1 MMNRETGKSLTPL
14 EHLKQSIRV
23 ILTTRIG
30 SRVMRRDFGSMLPEL
45 VDKPVTARFRTDL
58 YHATAQALQRWEPRV
73 KVRRVKMSLVSDRVV
88 RIDLWLDVLLRN
100 GRRVPMSMDVELA
113 K

>member
-1 MMNRETGKSLTPL
+1 MHGGSVSRHARLWIET
-14 EHLKQSIRV
+14 
-23 ILTTRIG
+23 
-30 SRVMRRDFGSMLPEL
+30 
-45 VDKPVTARFRTDL
+45 RTDL

-73 KVRRVKMSLVSDRVV
+73 KVRRVKMALVSDRVV